1 MLKTSFIT
9 GLAILLLTACQYALS
24 PWEKDL
30 NCPQLWVPD
39 NIDRIQALEAES
51 GLKDH
56 FKVAVLGDPQM
67 YPESLQDTVE
77 LLNSRDDVDFIFL
90 LGDLVEIGIKQEYE
104 WVCKALSHTSK
115 PIVSVIGNHD
125 SLSYGKE
132 IWLENIGPYDFSFTY
147 QQTKFIAY
155 NDNKYEFEN
164 VPDRTWLA
172 EQAALEANE
181 IRHHT
186 IGASHIAP
194 WDTDLQLSEFLFAEG
209 FDHMIHAHK
218 HSFDYWQLLEV
229 GLPHYVVADVRDV
242 NFGIMTIYPN
252 ASIPVAIENCTPDC
266 APAVV
271 RNK

>member
-1 MLKTSFIT
+1 MLRTVLIISTALI
-9 GLAILLLTACQYALS
+9 LLTACQYALS

-30 NCPQLWVPD
+30 DCPQLWVPD
-39 NIDRIQALEAES
+39 NIARIQAIEES
-51 GLKDH
+51 SGIKDH

-77 LLNSRDDVDFIFL
+77 ILDDNDEIDFIFL

-104 WVCKALSHTSK
+104 WICKALSHTSK
-115 PIVSVIGNHD
+115 PIISVIGNHD

-147 QQTKFIAY
+147 QNTKFIAY

-164 VPDRTWLA
+164 VPDRSWLA
-172 EQAALEANE
+172 NEAAVADGET
-181 IRHHT
+181 RHHT

-194 WDTDLQLSEFLFAEG
+194 WDTDLQLSEFLMGEG
-209 FDHMIHAHK
+209 FDHMIHAHQ
-218 HSFDYWQLLEV
+218 HRFDYWQLLEV
-229 GLPHYVVADVRDV
+229 GLPHYIVADVRDV
-242 NFGIMTIYPN
+242 NFGIITIYPN
-252 ASIPVAIENCTPDC
+252 SNIPITIENCTPDC
-266 APAVV
+266 LPAAI